1 MSITDKFSDWP
12 LLLDGFLANGGKA
25 PMETPTLTI
34 DELGELHQPN
44 AMLFFINVRDAKGPH
59 GENYQCA
66 VSASTYEPI
75 IRSRQT
81 SKYFTLPWEDIIALA
96 VARGIDA

>member
-1 MSITDKFSDWP
+1 MSITDTFSDWP

-34 DELGELHQPN
+34 DELGELHL
-44 AMLFFINVRDAKGPH
+44 AETMILRVNVGKAEGLA
-59 GENYQCA
+59 GENYHCT
-66 VSASTYEPI
+66 VSASTYQPI
-75 IRSRQT
+75 VRSEQT
-81 SKYFTLPWEDIIALA
+81 GKYYTLPWEDIIALA